1 MDYYLIKEFFY
12 KLVFVTLAFII
23 IFIVVDIID
32 HLDKF
37 IDSSMPAIDIIKYYI
52 YTIPWFA
59 SIGLPMA
66 ILLSTILTIS
76 ILQKNS
82 ELTALKASGIS
93 FKRITSSLLILGLIL
108 SIFSFIFDN
117 YVVTSNYQKRVIIED
132 SYKLKKRNENKTKKR
147 NIYRQLDKNTVLSIK
162 YFQFDSKI
170 AHGVSIQKF
179 SDQKLY
185 YRIDS
190 PRMQWNDSLSYWILT
205 NYKVRDWTEDNIKY
219 FSGKTDSILNI
230 DLSPIDITRETVK
243 PEEMDYWT
251 LLDFVSKLKKNGI
264 NEPRWEVNL
273 HFKTALAG
281 TSFLMVLFGLS
292 LSIRKP
298 RSSLALG
305 VGLGISTIFI
315 YYSTIKFGQTLGYK
329 GQIEPF
335 LSVWGPNIIFLIIGI
350 VLFKRTKT

>member
-132 SYKLKKRNENKTKKR
+132 SYKLKKEMKIKPKK
-147 NIYRQLDKNTVLSIK
+147 
-162 YFQFDSKI
+162 
-170 AHGVSIQKF
+170 
-179 SDQKLY
+179 
-185 YRIDS
+185 
-190 PRMQWNDSLSYWILT
+190 
-205 NYKVRDWTEDNIKY
+205 E
-219 FSGKTDSILNI
+219 
-230 DLSPIDITRETVK
+230 
-243 PEEMDYWT
+243 
-251 LLDFVSKLKKNGI
+251 
-264 NEPRWEVNL
+264 
-273 HFKTALAG
+273 
-281 TSFLMVLFGLS
+281 
-292 LSIRKP
+292 
-298 RSSLALG
+298 
-305 VGLGISTIFI
+305 IFI
-315 YYSTIKFGQTLGYK
+315 D
-329 GQIEPF
+329 
-335 LSVWGPNIIFLIIGI
+335 N
-350 VLFKRTKT
+350 